1 MIRLVTALMIF
12 TAEAAGHGSGW
23 AQTLDRVVASVGDVA
38 ITESDVVREY
48 GLEILIQEG
57 KLPNTP
63 PDAAT
68 LDRVRDRLIDQT
80 LLAQETR
87 AEGLEWPGAR
97 SAAQQRLAEVRKRF
111 SSAKAFDSALR
122 SLGMSENQFLEV
134 LAAQQRTLRLIEQ
147 RLRPAASPGQ
157 AEIQTYYRE
166 TFLREYAKRSPG
178 APPRLA
184 EVESQIREILVQKRI
199 NEQLT
204 AWLEELRSSRKVK
217 LYPF

>member
-1 MIRLVTALMIF
+1 MGGKILFLNSFELRFPLEENKYGFVLFHDAGGGGGSPIIKVSVFLECRTKLLIRLVTALVFF
-12 TAEAAGHGSGW
+12 TAEAAGHGFGW

-57 KLPNTP
+57 KLPKPP

-147 RLRPAASPGQ
+147 RLRPAASP
-157 AEIQTYYRE
+157 
-166 TFLREYAKRSPG
+166 
-178 APPRLA
+178 
-184 EVESQIREILVQKRI
+184 
-199 NEQLT
+199 
-204 AWLEELRSSRKVK
+204 
-217 LYPF
+217 